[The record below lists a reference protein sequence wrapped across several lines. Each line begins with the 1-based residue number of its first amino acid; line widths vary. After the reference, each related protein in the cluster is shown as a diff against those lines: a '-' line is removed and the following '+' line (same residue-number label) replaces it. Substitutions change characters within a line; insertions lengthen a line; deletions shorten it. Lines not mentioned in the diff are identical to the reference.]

1 MHSAHSELVSCDVSF
16 LFNMAESCSRPC
28 TYEKITDE
36 QRKILSNYYDNGMNT
51 TGSNMQ
57 NVIEEVATKAK
68 LDIGR
73 VKVRS
78 ITRSA
83 EHNLHFTR
91 HFVLSIYY
99 LKGDI

>member
-1 MHSAHSELVSCDVSF
+1 
-16 LFNMAESCSRPC
+16 MAESCSRAC

-73 VKVRS
+73 VKVREALQGLQD
-78 ITRSA
+78 T
-83 EHNLHFTR
+83 
-91 HFVLSIYY
+91 IYILRATLY
-99 LKGDI
+99 